1 MCLCVRSHQVHRL
14 RWNRREGSERMGGAG
29 DVDRK
34 ILEKEA
40 ESTVF
45 TRFTRT
51 SFMLIANSPD
61 SSTMKPFLP

>member
-1 MCLCVRSHQVHRL
+1 MHRL

-45 TRFTRT
+45 TRT

>member
-1 MCLCVRSHQVHRL
+1 MESL
-14 RWNRREGSERMGGAG
+14 EGKRGNGGVG
-29 DVDRK
+29 DVYRK

-45 TRFTRT
+45 TQM
-51 SFMLIANSPD
+51 SFMLITNSPD

>member
-14 RWNRREGSERMGGAG
+14 RWNRRKGSERMGGAG

-45 TRFTRT
+45 TRT